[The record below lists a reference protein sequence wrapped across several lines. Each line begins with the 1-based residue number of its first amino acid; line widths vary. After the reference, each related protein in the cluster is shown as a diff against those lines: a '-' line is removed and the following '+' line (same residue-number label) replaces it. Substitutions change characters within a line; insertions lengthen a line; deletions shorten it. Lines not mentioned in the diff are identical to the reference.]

1 MLERLDDG
9 RVLVEVGGVG
19 YLVTV
24 TPRTLAELE
33 PTSPVF
39 LYVHHHIRED
49 AQMLFGFLRRDERAT
64 FDMLIATHGI
74 GPALAVAILGTH
86 SPTALV
92 DIVAGNDLGAL
103 TLVPGVGKKTAER
116 LLIELRNRLNL
127 PMLDPL
133 TAGSGGSAVGDVR
146 EALAGLGYAPGR
158 DPRRDARAARVG
170 VGRRHAARRSAP
182 VGGPT
187 CVRSSSIPARPTT
200 SKRPTRPGCGRDG

>member
-1 MLERLDDG
+1 MIGSLRGSVLERLDDG
-9 RVLVEVGGVG
+9 RVLIEVSGVG

-39 LYVHHHIRED
+39 LYIHHHIRED
-49 AQMLFGFLRRDERAT
+49 AQMLFGFLRRDERAA
-64 FDMLIATHGI
+64 FDVLIATHGI

-92 DIVAGNDLGAL
+92 DIVAGGDLGAL

-133 TAGSGGSAVGDVR
+133 TIGSGTTTIGNVR
-146 EALAGLGYAPGR
+146 EALAGLGYASEEI
-158 DPRRDARAARVG
+158 RDAMRDLPDSGSAEDLLRDALRLLG
-170 VGRRHAARRSAP
+170 ARRA
-182 VGGPT
+182 
-187 CVRSSSIPARPTT
+187 
-200 SKRPTRPGCGRDG
+200 